1 MMCKNFDEKRKR
13 CQQAKCDGCKN
24 LAPSNEPIYEPYH
37 IEGTGL
43 GIDH

>member
-1 MMCKNFDEKRKR
+1 MMCKNFDENRKR
-13 CQQAKCDGCKN
+13 CQQARCDKCPN
-24 LAPSNEPIYEPYH
+24 LATMSSFSNQPLD